1 MNKKVVLEILVSI
14 MSNIT
19 SGFIA
24 IILISPGILGVS
36 SLNEYLI
43 NISYSLPL
51 SIIGFFI
58 CYKLILEKNKY
69 ELKSE

>member
-1 MNKKVVLEILVSI
+1 MNKFVILEILASI
-14 MSNIT
+14 MLNIT

-24 IILISPGILGVS
+24 VILISPGFLSVS

-51 SIIGFFI
+51 SMIGFFI